1 MTFFTVPE
9 ARATSETEIA
19 RILYLHTDIA
29 PSSRSRVNSDNYSTL
44 EPERECRRT
53 VLNLDPARRVGV
65 IVSV

>member
-19 RILYLHTDIA
+19 RMLRSRTDIA

-44 EPERECRRT
+44 EPERERRRT

-65 IVSV
+65 IVGV